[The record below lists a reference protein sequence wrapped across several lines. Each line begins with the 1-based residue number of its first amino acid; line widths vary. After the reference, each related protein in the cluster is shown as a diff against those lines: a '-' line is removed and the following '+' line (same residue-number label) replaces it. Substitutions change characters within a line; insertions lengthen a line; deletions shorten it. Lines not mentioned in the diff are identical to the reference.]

1 MSKILSGDTD
11 KDGNPV
17 DDRDSKPEDW
27 VKYED
32 DEDFDNIISYTQK
45 NIAGMSKEIMDGKTE
60 VNPYRK
66 NDAEGKTACD
76 YCGYRGI
83 CRFDVRIPGN
93 NYRVLNKLSDDDVLN
108 RI

>member
-1 MSKILSGDTD
+1 MVSSVVAPFATD
-11 KDGNPV
+11 KDGKLKKV
-17 DDRDSKPEDW
+17 SQAITTK
-27 VKYED
+27 
-32 DEDFDNIISYTQK
+32 DFDNIISYTQK

>member
-1 MSKILSGDTD
+1 MFSFLDHLAVCS
-11 KDGNPV
+11 
-17 DDRDSKPEDW
+17 
-27 VKYED
+27 
-32 DEDFDNIISYTQK
+32 DFDNIISYTQK

>member
-1 MSKILSGDTD
+1 
-11 KDGNPV
+11 
-17 DDRDSKPEDW
+17 
-27 VKYED
+27 
-32 DEDFDNIISYTQK
+32 
-45 NIAGMSKEIMDGKTE
+45 MDGKTE